1 MTTDT
6 EPVRGT
12 ADVSMIEAPITWKAY
27 LVCVSA
33 AFGGVFFGYDIGWM
47 SGVLGMPY
55 VIQQYTGLRYDFDTA
70 APVDPSRPFVI
81 PSPDKSLVT
90 SILSL
95 GTFLGAILAGDLA
108 DLWGRRIT
116 ILLGCCIFCCGVILQ
131 IASAGELALMT
142 VGRLVAG
149 FGVGFESAVLV
160 LYMAEVS
167 PRKIRGAVVS
177 AYQFSITIGLLV
189 ANCVVYATQERN
201 DTGSYRIPIGVQFLW
216 AVILGGA
223 LFLLPESPRYF
234 VKKGDHQKAVESLS
248 FLREQPADSEYV
260 RVELA
265 EIVANHEYES
275 LVSPDAGYIQ
285 SWLACFKGPI
295 TKPNSNI
302 RRTIVGAGIQGMQQL
317 TGMNFIFYYGTTFFQ
332 QLGTISNPFLISL
345 ITTMVNVLST
355 PLAFW
360 TIERFG
366 RRPLL
371 VYGGLG
377 MCAMQYI
384 IGAVGTAHPDN
395 ERAVKAMIAFI
406 CFQICFYATT
416 WGPAAW
422 VVVGEIFPLPIRSR
436 GVAISTAS
444 CWVWNCVL
452 AVITPYMTGDEKGAV
467 DLGPKV
473 FFFWGSLCLLG
484 AVFAYVLVPEMKG
497 LSLEQVDRMLAET
510 SPRKSASWV
519 PRTTFAQ
526 EMGHIGK
533 AEVLH
538 VEGGENRA
546 V

>member
-1 MTTDT
+1 MAT
-6 EPVRGT
+6 ENTPGALGLST
-12 ADVSMIEAPITWKAY
+12 IEAPITWKAY

-55 VIQQYTGLRYDFDTA
+55 VIQQYTGMEYDFNAGT
-70 APVDPSRPFVI
+70 PVSASHSFAI
-81 PSPDKSLVT
+81 PSSDKSLMT

-95 GTFLGAILAGDLA
+95 GTFLGAIVAGDLA

-116 ILLGCCIFCCGVILQ
+116 ILIGCTIFGCGVILQ
-131 IASAGELALMT
+131 ISSSGQLALMSI
-142 VGRLVAG
+142 GRLVAG
-149 FGVGFESAVLV
+149 LGVGFESSVII
-160 LYMAEVS
+160 LYMSEVA

-189 ANCVVYATQERN
+189 ANCVVYATQGRN

-216 AVILGGA
+216 DIILAGA
-223 LFLLPESPRYF
+223 LFFLPESPRYL
-234 VKKGDHQKAVESLS
+234 VKKGDIQKATEALC
-248 FLREQPADSEYV
+248 FIREQPDDSEYI
-260 RVELA
+260 RDELA

-275 LVSPDAGYIQ
+275 LVSPDKGYVG
-285 SWLACFKGPI
+285 SWLVCFKGPI
-295 TKPNSNI
+295 SKPNSNI

-345 ITTMVNVLST
+345 ITTLVNVLTT

-371 VYGGLG
+371 IYGGLG
-377 MCAMQYI
+377 MFLMQYI
-384 IGAVGTAHPDN
+384 IGAVGTALPDN
-395 ERAVKAMIAFI
+395 ETAVKGMIAVI
-406 CFQICFYATT
+406 CFQIFFYATT

-422 VVVGEIFPLPIRSR
+422 VVVGETFSLPIRSR

-444 CWVWNCVL
+444 CWFWNCVL
-452 AVITPYMTGDEKGAV
+452 AVITPYMTGDEEGAV
-467 DLGPKV
+467 NLGPKV

-484 AVFAYVLVPEMKG
+484 ALFAYFLVPEMKG
-497 LSLEQVDRMLAET
+497 LSLEHVDLMLAET
-510 SPRKSASWV
+510 SPRKSAQWA

-526 EMGHIGK
+526 EM
-533 AEVLH
+533 AH
-538 VEGGENRA
+538 VEKTE
-546 V
+546 VTHVEHTDHHEV

>member
-1 MTTDT
+1 MTTENALEASGLST
-6 EPVRGT
+6 T
-12 ADVSMIEAPITWKAY
+12 EAPITWKAY

-55 VIQQYTGLRYDFDTA
+55 VIQQYTGMEYDFNA
-70 APVDPSRPFVI
+70 GAPVDSSHSFTI
-81 PSPDKSLVT
+81 PSSDKSLMA

-95 GTFLGAILAGDLA
+95 GTFLGAIVAGDLA

-116 ILLGCCIFCCGVILQ
+116 ILIGCAIFSCGVILQ
-131 IASAGELALMT
+131 ISSSGQLAVMT
-142 VGRLVAG
+142 IGRLVAG
-149 FGVGFESAVLV
+149 LGVGFESSVII
-160 LYMAEVS
+160 LYMSEVA

-177 AYQFSITIGLLV
+177 AYQFSITIGLLI
-189 ANCVVYATQERN
+189 ANSVVYATQGRN

-216 AVILGGA
+216 SIVLASA
-223 LFLLPESPRYF
+223 LFLLPESPRYL
-234 VKKGDHQKAVESLS
+234 VKKGDIQKATEALC
-248 FLREQPADSEYV
+248 FIREQPEDSEYV
-260 RVELA
+260 RDELA

-275 LVSPDAGYIQ
+275 LVSPDKGYVG
-285 SWLACFKGPI
+285 SWLVCFKGPI
-295 TKPNSNI
+295 SKPNSNI

-317 TGMNFIFYYGTTFFQ
+317 SGMNFIFYYGTTFFQ

-345 ITTMVNVLST
+345 ITTLVNVLTT

-377 MCAMQYI
+377 MFLMQYI
-384 IGAVGTAHPDN
+384 IGAVGTALPDN
-395 ERAVKAMIAFI
+395 ETAVKGMIAVI
-406 CFQICFYATT
+406 CFQIFFYATT

-422 VVVGEIFPLPIRSR
+422 VVVGETFSLPIRAR

-444 CWVWNCVL
+444 CWFWNCVL
-452 AVITPYMTGDEKGAV
+452 AVIAPYMTGDEEGAV
-467 DLGPKV
+467 NLGPKV
-473 FFFWGSLCLLG
+473 FFFWGSLCFLG
-484 AVFAYVLVPEMKG
+484 ALFAYFLVPEMKG
-497 LSLEQVDRMLAET
+497 LSLEQVDLMLAET
-510 SPRKSASWV
+510 SPRKSAQWM

-526 EMGHIGK
+526 EMGRVEK
-533 AEVLH
+533 VEVTH
-538 VEGGENRA
+538 VEHTDHHT